1 MLKLIGFISLLLFS
15 FPGHTQLVN
24 ISGFA
29 PAYVGSTIKVYQIED
44 YITNTET
51 MIAET
56 RVEVDSSFLLSFHSP
71 ITQKIVIKAN
81 NNKGYIYVQ
90 PNGNYDIYFPA
101 NDKFDPYRPSG
112 NLVEVAFFNLDST
125 DINYKILSFQ
135 RWMDDFIGNYYHLK
149 SSNTT
154 EFAEALDRF
163 KTRVENYY
171 IKDSLTADTS
181 FYLKTFVR
189 FSIAG
194 LDNIQQAADRNRY
207 EKHDFYIK
215 NFPVQYKNDAY
226 MEYISGFY
234 QQMMPRLSLE
244 ANEMVYN
251 GIMKSSPTVI
261 MKALGT
267 EYTLKKINI
276 REIVMMKMLGEM
288 YPTGEFPQSNIMTI
302 LDSLESNALIPENR
316 RIAANMKVRLTE
328 LTPGS
333 KAPEINF
340 DDVLVQTKNLAD
352 YNGKHVYIHF
362 ADVNSENTMR
372 ELPLLIEL
380 HKKYGDYIQ
389 FITVFRSS
397 DQMNE
402 NNLKEIRDLK
412 WDTFALDETNKIWN
426 NYKIETFP
434 TYVLI
439 DAAGYIV
446 AAPALKPTPNG
457 QYETIDKTFFYI
469 RKYRDEGH

>member
-1 MLKLIGFISLLLFS
+1 MEKIIGLLTFVLITFTGISQIVS
-15 FPGHTQLVN
+15 IKGY
-24 ISGFA
+24 A
-29 PAYVGSTIKVYQIED
+29 PAYVGSTLKVYQIDD
-44 YITNTET
+44 YITNTESV
-51 MIAET
+51 IAET
-56 RVEVDSSFLLSFHSP
+56 TVGVDSTFSLSFTTP
-71 ITQKIVIKAN
+71 ITQKLVLRAN
-81 NNKGYIYVQ
+81 NNRGYIYVQ
-90 PNGNYDIYFPA
+90 PNGTYDIYIPSK
-101 NDKFDPYRPSG
+101 DKFDPYRPTG
-112 NLVEVAFFNLDST
+112 NLVEVAFFKLDST
-125 DINYKILSFQ
+125 DINYKILGFQ

-171 IKDSLTADTS
+171 VNDSLTADTS
-181 FYLKTFVR
+181 FYLKTFIR

-234 QQMMPRLSLE
+234 QQMLPRLSQE
-244 ANEMVYN
+244 ANEMVYD
-251 GIMKSSPTVI
+251 GILKSSPTII

-267 EYTLKKINI
+267 EYTLRKINI
-276 REIVMMKMLGEM
+276 REIVMIKMLGENFNSD
-288 YPTGEFPQSNIMTI
+288 EFPQSNIMTI
-302 LDSLESNALIPENR
+302 LDSLEKNALIPANR
-316 RIAANMKVRLTE
+316 EIASNMKARLTE

-333 KAPEINF
+333 MAPEIRFN
-340 DDVLVQTKNLAD
+340 DDSTLSN
-352 YNGKHVYIHF
+352 YNGKHVYIQF
-362 ADVNSENTMR
+362 IDINSDNSMR
-372 ELPLLIEL
+372 EVQLLIEL
-380 HKKYGDYIQ
+380 HKKYGDYIH
-389 FITVFRSS
+389 FVTIYKST
-397 DQMNE
+397 DEMNE
-402 NNLKEIRDLK
+402 ENLKMIQSLK
-412 WDTFALDETNKIWN
+412 WDSYAFENSSNIWK
-426 NYKIETFP
+426 NYKIEAFP

-469 RKYRDEGH
+469 RKYREEGH